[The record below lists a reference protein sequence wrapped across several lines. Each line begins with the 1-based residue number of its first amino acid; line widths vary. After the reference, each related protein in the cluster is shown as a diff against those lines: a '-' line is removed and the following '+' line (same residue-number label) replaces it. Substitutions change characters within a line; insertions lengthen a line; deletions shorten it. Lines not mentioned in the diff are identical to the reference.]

1 MKPTISCKVYDEA
14 SFGDPTFL
22 GYFEINLGFF
32 SRVTKKQLIIQ
43 MKKLEEKLAKAKGKK
58 LIGDTVSSIIVDLEK
73 EVMLK
78 QSNETRGRNN
88 RNQENSA
95 TNSTS
100 NSHTRITRMGRS
112 DNHLHPVISKQ
123 RPEDLKEASERIL
136 QKLTEILKLN
146 SVNSV
151 PKIQHT
157 CKESEYLFEEDT
169 DSEFDIEDDINDDE
183 EKVKKDKLEKAEEK
197 KLEKMKFVVMPQYK
211 NDKNLIMD
219 QLKKIKTKKPSK
231 KDKRK
236 TLEAMDEYDEE
247 QNSLVSTS
255 GKRNKKIGK
264 KVKLVEIKKPDL
276 KYYRECG
283 YDTISTKSKHYR
295 LELNKPLEE
304 SQFKGKSEFQNLII
318 RKGKRINFD
327 LNWFEKMLLKTKQ
340 NKTVGIYKG
349 STSCISSNLLQRI
362 GRLGLFD
369 EFKELDIPHSKQTWE
384 NNPIDK
390 DILQKAELVTRVY
403 ILDGVIFENYDIDSM
418 SDPYIKIILGEI
430 EMDNKDEAINDQQ
443 RPIFNQRFE

>member
-14 SFGDPTFL
+14 TFGDPNFI

-32 SRVTKKQLIIQ
+32 SRVTKKQIITQ
-43 MKKLEEKLAKAKGKK
+43 LKKLEEKLNGKKGKK
-58 LIGDTVSSIIVDLEK
+58 IVGDTVSAIVKDMEK
-73 EVMLK
+73 EMILK
-78 QSNETRGRNN
+78 ASKESRN
-88 RNQENSA
+88 RNKNRNREDSV
-95 TNSTS
+95 NSTS
-100 NSHTRITRMGRS
+100 QSNTRMGRS
-112 DNHLHPVISKQ
+112 DNHLYPIITKHKTKKDVI
-123 RPEDLKEASERIL
+123 EASEKIL
-136 QKLTEILKLN
+136 QKLTEILKNN
-146 SVNSV
+146 SINSV

-183 EKVKKDKLEKAEEK
+183 EKAKKDKSEKAEEK

-247 QNSLVSTS
+247 QNNLVTS
-255 GKRNKKIGK
+255 GKKNKRVGK
-264 KVKLVEIKKPDL
+264 KVKLVEIKKPDM

-327 LNWFEKMLLKTKQ
+327 LNWFEKMLLKKKQ

-349 STSCISSNLLQRI
+349 STSCMSSNLLQRI
-362 GRLGLFD
+362 GRLGLYD
-369 EFKELDIPHSKQTWE
+369 DYKEFDIPHSKQTWE
-384 NNPIDK
+384 NAKIDK
-390 DILQKAELVTRVY
+390 DILQKSELVTRIYV
-403 ILDGVIFENYDIDSM
+403 LDGVIFENYDIDSK
-418 SDPYIKIILGEI
+418 SDPYVKIVLGEI
-430 EMDNKDEAINDQQ
+430 EMDNKDEAITDQQ